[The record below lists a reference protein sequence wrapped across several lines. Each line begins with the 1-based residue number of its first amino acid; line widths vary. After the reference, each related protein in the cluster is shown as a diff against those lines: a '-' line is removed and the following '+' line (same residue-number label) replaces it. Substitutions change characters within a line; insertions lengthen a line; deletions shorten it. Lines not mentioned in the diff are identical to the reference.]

1 MLSSATAHHKAKAGK
16 TPYLN
21 LPQASA
27 QSLRE
32 RSLPD
37 LTEIVEFLERIERAH
52 CFIQRIAI
60 FIYSLVKGINEL
72 HLYRIASI
80 RLNLAGRRIW

>member
-1 MLSSATAHHKAKAGK
+1 MLIFATTPHTAKARK
-16 TPYLN
+16 THYLN

-27 QSLRE
+27 QSLRK

-37 LTEIVEFLERIERAH
+37 LTEIVEFLERIEKAH
-52 CFIQRIAI
+52 CLIQRIAI

-80 RLNLAGRRIW
+80 RLDLAGRRIW